1 MWRLLTVLAALQF
14 ASGAPITS
22 SSQLAYYMTNE
33 IISIVETSFLET
45 ARLLQRVI
53 DDAELFMP
61 PNSQSPILEA
71 FGEFVDLVKE
81 IDMDDSVQLELLA
94 TDLDYLSDIF
104 ELKDSAELASEADR
118 MVMRLLQEHGID
130 DFESTLLDR
139 FDTALKRI
147 EVQVESYISGMSPSK
162 LQRRTEFLDWFVQ
175 FKNEKD
181 TIDKLT
187 MLLDSDYIF

>member
-1 MWRLLTVLAALQF
+1 MWRPIIVLAALQF

-22 SSQLAYYMTNE
+22 STQLAYYMTNE
-33 IISIVETSFLET
+33 IVSMVETSFLET

-61 PNSQSPILEA
+61 PNTQSLILDA

-104 ELKDSAELASEADR
+104 ELKDSAELDSEADR

-130 DFESTLLDR
+130 DFESSLLKR

-147 EVQVESYISGMSPSK
+147 EEQVESYISGMSPSK
-162 LQRRTEFLDWFVQ
+162 LQRRTEFLDWFDK

-181 TIDKLT
+181 TIDKLS
-187 MLLDSDYIF
+187 MLFDSDYLF

>member
-1 MWRLLTVLAALQF
+1 MWRPIIVLAVLQF

-33 IISIVETSFLET
+33 IVSMVETSFLET

-61 PNSQSPILEA
+61 PNTQSLILDA

-104 ELKDSAELASEADR
+104 ELKDSAELDSEADR
-118 MVMRLLQEHGID
+118 MVRRLLQEHGID
-130 DFESTLLDR
+130 DFESSLLKR

-147 EVQVESYISGMSPSK
+147 EEQVESYISGMSPSK
-162 LQRRTEFLDWFVQ
+162 LQRRTEFLDWFDK

-181 TIDKLT
+181 TIDKLS
-187 MLLDSDYIF
+187 MLFDSDYLF